1 MATSAPPT
9 SAPPTSAPC
18 WPEDPDWLDGPTE
31 IELSKRH
38 LRACW
43 DADLIDIDD
52 KNKHDTIIERK
63 DAFEVRFRVQ
73 LEGRLWKCICGC
85 WCFDLCFDPCGEGTG
100 FNLSGVLT
108 GPELKKLHY
117 KCWKGCD
124 TRCIYVCVRVPPET
138 IPAGNCGTLYD
149 VGAKFELRCCDDCD
163 DDGDD
168 CGGELA
174 VAGHEHLGEYM
185 FT

>member
-1 MATSAPPT
+1 MATSAPLT

-18 WPEDPDWLDGPTE
+18 WPEDPDWLDATTE

-38 LRACW
+38 LRARW
-43 DADLIDIDD
+43 DADIIDIDD
-52 KNKHDTIIERK
+52 KDKHDTIIERK

-124 TRCIYVCVRVPPET
+124 TRCIYVCVRGPPDD
-138 IPAGNCGTLYD
+138 PHD

-174 VAGHEHLGEYM
+174 VAGHEHLGVYM